1 MASVPTL
8 SALLPIL
15 FDEVYCLRF
24 LLDSG
29 AFYRIRECPDCL
41 VEMKLYLSSFQFRC
55 PRKGCNRKASVKKNS
70 FFERSRLKCCQ
81 IMHLAYLWLT
91 KAGID
96 TATKHAGIS
105 RETTCEYYKYFRQL
119 VTEGITLEDTVI
131 GGEGVEV
138 ELDESK
144 LGKSG
149 DSN

>member
-1 MASVPTL
+1 
-8 SALLPIL
+8 
-15 FDEVYCLRF
+15 
-24 LLDSG
+24 
-29 AFYRIRECPDCL
+29 
-41 VEMKLYLSSFQFRC
+41 
-55 PRKGCNRKASVKKNS
+55 
-70 FFERSRLKCCQ
+70 
-81 IMHLAYLWLT
+81 MHLAYLWLT

-96 TATKHAGIS
+96 TATKHAGVS

-149 DSN
+149 DSNKVKGNTTEDIESRGCGSLEGWRGPPSDAHSSYLWKTDLRTHCSTSFHDTSSLGL